1 MFPDGE
7 SAGASRSAR
16 RTGGY
21 VLFEVILAVAVFAL
35 VIAGLAQSLVVAI
48 EATNAIQRERAI
60 RAGLLSVLREA
71 KIRPRNEMAMEAP
84 DEKLQVRYRT
94 EVEELLLTN
103 FEGERL
109 PGMFVLRAVATPM
122 EGAADV
128 IEDRLELYVYRP

>member
-1 MFPDGE
+1 MSG
-7 SAGASRSAR
+7 SRR

-21 VLFEVILAVAVFAL
+21 VLFEVILATAVFAL
-35 VIAGLAQSLVVAI
+35 VIAGLAQSLVAAI

-71 KIRPRNEMAMEAP
+71 KIRPRNEMTLDVP
-84 DEKLQVRYRT
+84 DEKLRVRYRT
-94 EVEELLLTN
+94 DVEELVLTN

-109 PGMFVLRAVATPM
+109 PGMFMLRAVATPM
-122 EGAADV
+122 DGGEGA